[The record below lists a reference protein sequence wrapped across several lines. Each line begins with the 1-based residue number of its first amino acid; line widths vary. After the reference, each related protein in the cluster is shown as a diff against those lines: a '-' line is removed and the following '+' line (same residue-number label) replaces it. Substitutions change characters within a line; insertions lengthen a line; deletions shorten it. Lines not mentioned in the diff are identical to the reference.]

1 MCSAEQ
7 TVEVVG
13 ANLHSCSTK
22 IVNTPISGVKRGSK
36 TSKAKL
42 LPSAKGSTFTTTISR
57 SGAASPALSGTGS
70 PSLGATLSADEL
82 AKERAKELRSPIVH
96 ELAVGEMSF
105 EELQSRWPNDDQDF
119 KPALDKVADFD
130 SSRQKYTLKRMYW
143 KELDVFRYGYDSDE
157 ERQKAIDNAIK
168 MYDRMRVGTTELV
181 WQKLLPKDE
190 RGKGKCLSKLQAT
203 IAKSAATAQAK
214 TPQIKVH
221 DAEDSSGSRNGDGNL
236 SGVDRKTKKAGSP
249 LPRSSSQTRQ
259 PAKKTESKLLSQ
271 KKTPTPKVSP
281 TKAGAKTAKA
291 KGGRILS
298 KEIIS
303 DSDSSSEDAPM
314 AKTVAKSKAMDME
327 REKAKERE
335 RERVEREKERER
347 AERDKERERE
357 RERAEREKERER
369 ERERAEREKERERE
383 REKEKARQA
392 EKARQREA
400 AAAKPKPKPAA
411 PKEIIKSQV
420 VARPAVKK
428 RSRDEPDDDSSSSS
442 GTPLSKRVNREIKA
456 AVAPQS
462 KLANK
467 RPPSDSSSQSSAR
480 SNGNA
485 GNSVPSKYKNTSPIK
500 SSPLASSP
508 PTNASDFDQ
517 HTSTDESRHGRQRD
531 RSPDR
536 SVTVANGNINV
547 KKRKAQAERDTIDV
561 AMADK
566 KRQRVSTEI
575 LDKARTFKMH
585 YVVYQQ
591 LHRELS
597 GANNLDKKKYER
609 LMAMHERLEHL
620 KSSIYSQVPQDV

>member
-1 MCSAEQ
+1 M
-7 TVEVVG
+7 
-13 ANLHSCSTK
+13 HSCSTK
-22 IVNTPISGVKRGSK
+22 IVNTPISGVKRGAK

-96 ELAVGEMSF
+96 ELAVREMTF

-119 KPALDKVADFD
+119 KPALDKAADFD
-130 SSRQKYTLKRMYW
+130 SSRQKYSLKKMYW

-157 ERQKAIDNAIK
+157 ERQKAIDNAIR
-168 MYDRMRVGTTELV
+168 MYDRMRVGTTEPV
-181 WQKLLPKDE
+181 WQKLLPKEE

-271 KKTPTPKVSP
+271 KKAPTPKVSP

-314 AKTVAKSKAMDME
+314 AKTVAKSKAADLE

-335 RERVEREKERER
+335 RERERLEREK
-347 AERDKERERE
+347 E

-400 AAAKPKPKPAA
+400 AAPKPKPKPAA
-411 PKEIIKSQV
+411 AREIIKPQV
-420 VARPAVKK
+420 VARPVANK

-456 AVAPQS
+456 SAAPPS

-467 RPPSDSSSQSSAR
+467 RPPSDSSSQSSSR

-485 GNSVPSKYKNTSPIK
+485 GNSIPSKYKNTSPIK

-547 KKRKAQAERDTIDV
+547 KKRKAQAENDTIDV
-561 AMADK
+561 AVADK

-597 GANNLDKKKYER
+597 GAKSFNEKKYER

>member
-1 MCSAEQ
+1 M
-7 TVEVVG
+7 
-13 ANLHSCSTK
+13 
-22 IVNTPISGVKRGSK
+22 KRGTK

-96 ELAVGEMSF
+96 ELAVREMTF
-105 EELQSRWPNDDQDF
+105 DELQSRWPNDDSDF

-130 SSRQKYTLKRMYW
+130 GSRQKYALKRMYW

-157 ERQKAIDNAIK
+157 ERQKAIDNAIR
-168 MYDRMRVGTTELV
+168 MYDRMRVGTAEPV
-181 WQKLLPKDE
+181 WQRLLPKEE

-221 DAEDSSGSRNGDGNL
+221 DPEDSSSSRNGDGNM
-236 SGVDRKTKKAGSP
+236 SGLDRKTKKSASP

-271 KKTPTPKVSP
+271 KKAPTPKVSP

-291 KGGRILS
+291 KGGRVLS

-314 AKTVAKSKAMDME
+314 SKTTAKSKAMDLE
-327 REKAKERE
+327 REKAK
-335 RERVEREKERER
+335 
-347 AERDKERERE
+347 
-357 RERAEREKERER
+357 EKERER
-369 ERERAEREKERERE
+369 ERERAEREKEREKAEREKERERE
-383 REKEKARQA
+383 REKEREKAERERERERAEREREREREREKDKARQA
-392 EKARQREA
+392 EKARQKEA
-400 AAAKPKPKPAA
+400 LAAKPKPKLAA

-420 VARPAVKK
+420 VARPAAK
-428 RSRDEPDDDSSSSS
+428 RPREEPDDDSSSSS

-456 AVAPQS
+456 SVAPQS

-467 RPPSDSSSQSSAR
+467 RPPSDSSSQSSSR
-480 SNGNA
+480 GNGNA
-485 GNSVPSKYKNTSPIK
+485 GNSLPSKYKNTSPIK

-547 KKRKAQAERDTIDV
+547 KKRKAAERDTIDV

-566 KRQRVSTEI
+566 KRQRVPTEI

-585 YVVYQQ
+585 YSVYQQ

-597 GANNLDKKKYER
+597 GASSFNEKKYER

>member
-1 MCSAEQ
+1 M
-7 TVEVVG
+7 
-13 ANLHSCSTK
+13 HSCSTK
-22 IVNTPISGVKRGSK
+22 IVNTPISGVKRGAK
-36 TSKAKL
+36 TGKAKL
-42 LPSAKGSTFTTTISR
+42 LPSAKGSTFTTSISR

-70 PSLGATLSADEL
+70 PSLGATLSADEM

-96 ELAVGEMSF
+96 ELAVREMTF

-119 KPALDKVADFD
+119 KPALDKAADFD
-130 SSRQKYTLKRMYW
+130 SSRQKYSLKKMYW

-157 ERQKAIDNAIK
+157 ERQKAIDNAIR

-181 WQKLLPKDE
+181 WQKLLPKEE

-221 DAEDSSGSRNGDGNL
+221 DAEDSSGSRNGDGNM
-236 SGVDRKTKKAGSP
+236 SGIDRKTKKAGSP

-271 KKTPTPKVSP
+271 KKAPTPKVSP

-314 AKTVAKSKAMDME
+314 SKNLAKSKAADL
-327 REKAKERE
+327 
-335 RERVEREKERER
+335 ERER
-347 AERDKERERE
+347 AKERERE
-357 RERAEREKERER
+357 RERAEREKERERERERVEREKERER

-383 REKEKARQA
+383 REKEKARLA
-392 EKARQREA
+392 EKARLKEA
-400 AAAKPKPKPAA
+400 TAAKPKPKPAA
-411 PKEIIKSQV
+411 PKEIIRSQV
-420 VARPAVKK
+420 VARPAVQK
-428 RSRDEPDDDSSSSS
+428 RSREEPDDDSSSSS

-456 AVAPQS
+456 SVAPQS

-467 RPPSDSSSQSSAR
+467 RPPSDSSSQSSSR

-485 GNSVPSKYKNTSPIK
+485 GNNVPSKYKNTSPIK

-517 HTSTDESRHGRQRD
+517 HTSTDESRHGRQRN

-597 GANNLDKKKYER
+597 GANSLDKKKYER

>member
-1 MCSAEQ
+1 M
-7 TVEVVG
+7 
-13 ANLHSCSTK
+13 
-22 IVNTPISGVKRGSK
+22 KRGAK
-36 TSKAKL
+36 TGKAKL
-42 LPSAKGSTFTTTISR
+42 LPSAKGSTFTTSISR

-82 AKERAKELRSPIVH
+82 AKERAKELRAPIVH
-96 ELAVGEMSF
+96 ELAVREMTF
-105 EELQSRWPNDDQDF
+105 EELQSRWPNDDEDF
-119 KPALDKVADFD
+119 KPALDKAADFD
-130 SSRQKYTLKRMYW
+130 GSRQKYALKKMYW

-157 ERQKAIDNAIK
+157 ERQKAIDNAIR
-168 MYDRMRVGTTELV
+168 MYDRMRVGTTEPV
-181 WQKLLPKDE
+181 WQKLLPKEE

-203 IAKSAATAQAK
+203 IAKSVATAQAK

-221 DAEDSSGSRNGDGNL
+221 DAEDSSGSRNGDGNM
-236 SGVDRKTKKAGSP
+236 SGIDRKTKKAGSP

-271 KKTPTPKVSP
+271 KKAPTPKVSP

-314 AKTVAKSKAMDME
+314 SKTLAKSKAAELE
-327 REKAKERE
+327 RERAKERE
-335 RERVEREKERER
+335 RERER
-347 AERDKERERE
+347 AEREKERERE

-392 EKARQREA
+392 EKARLKEA
-400 AAAKPKPKPAA
+400 SAAKPKPKPAA
-411 PKEIIKSQV
+411 PKEVIRSQV
-420 VARPAVKK
+420 VARPAVQK
-428 RSRDEPDDDSSSSS
+428 RSREEPDDDSSSSS

-456 AVAPQS
+456 SAAPSS

-467 RPPSDSSSQSSAR
+467 RPPSDSSSQSSSR

-485 GNSVPSKYKNTSPIK
+485 GNSLPSKYKNTSPIK

-517 HTSTDESRHGRQRD
+517 HTSTDESRHGRQRN

>member
-1 MCSAEQ
+1 
-7 TVEVVG
+7 
-13 ANLHSCSTK
+13 
-22 IVNTPISGVKRGSK
+22 VKRGAK

-57 SGAASPALSGTGS
+57 SGAASPALSSTGS

-82 AKERAKELRSPIVH
+82 AKDRAKELRSPIVH
-96 ELAVGEMSF
+96 ELAVREMTF
-105 EELQSRWPNDDQDF
+105 EELQSRWPNDDSDF

-130 SSRQKYTLKRMYW
+130 GTRQKYTLKRMYW

-168 MYDRMRVGTTELV
+168 IYDRMRVGTTELV
-181 WQKLLPKDE
+181 WQKLLPKEE

-236 SGVDRKTKKAGSP
+236 SGVERKTKKAGSP

-259 PAKKTESKLLSQ
+259 PAKKTESKLLPQ
-271 KKTPTPKVSP
+271 KKALTPKVSP

-291 KGGRILS
+291 KAGRVLS

-314 AKTVAKSKAMDME
+314 SKTVAKSKAADME

-335 RERVEREKERER
+335 RERERAEREKEREK
-347 AERDKERERE
+347 AEREKERAREREREREREGERERE

-369 ERERAEREKERERE
+369 ERER
-383 REKEKARQA
+383 EKARQA
-392 EKARQREA
+392 EKARQKEA

-411 PKEIIKSQV
+411 PKEIIKPQV
-420 VARPAVKK
+420 VARPVVQK
-428 RSRDEPDDDSSSSS
+428 RSREEHDDDSSSSS
-442 GTPLSKRVNREIKA
+442 GTPLSKRVNREVKA
-456 AVAPQS
+456 TTAPSS

-467 RPPSDSSSQSSAR
+467 RPPSDSSSQGSSR

-485 GNSVPSKYKNTSPIK
+485 GNSLPSKYKNTSPIK

-508 PTNASDFDQ
+508 PTNASDFD

-531 RSPDR
+531 RSQDR
-536 SVTVANGNINV
+536 SVTVANGSIIV
-547 KKRKAQAERDTIDV
+547 KKRKAQAADRDTIDV
-561 AMADK
+561 VMADK

-575 LDKARTFKMH
+575 LDKARRFKMH

-597 GANNLDKKKYER
+597 RAGSFNKEKYEK
-609 LMAMHERLEHL
+609 LMEMHESLEDL
-620 KSSIYSQVPQDV
+620 KSSIYSQVPQHA